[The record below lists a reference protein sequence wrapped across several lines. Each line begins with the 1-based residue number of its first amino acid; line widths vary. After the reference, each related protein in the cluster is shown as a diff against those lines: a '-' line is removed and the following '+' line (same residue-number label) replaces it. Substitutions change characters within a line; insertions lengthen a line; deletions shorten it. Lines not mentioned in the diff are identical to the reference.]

1 VHDNQRRTKLE
12 FQRVCQQTA
21 QMRKSEIMRRSVFF
35 RLPASLFCS
44 FFLLLSAADAPVKP
58 GAGSI
63 RCEIWDHLDGGQIT
77 DSLDAGDLTRPA
89 SVIKSLSSFELNPAP
104 EVPDACAVRGYV
116 VPPATGNYTF
126 FISADDTAL
135 LYLSSDQTVTARKY
149 IASVP
154 TALGVRDFKRYSCQT
169 SKPIKLVAGRRY
181 FIEALLK
188 NEDGPSHV
196 SVGWSLPDG
205 TVEAPIPG
213 NRLMPAL
220 VAVKPPEAHVEAPK
234 ITLTVEKPL
243 NLKPGFHKFVSGA
256 HLEWPTETMD
266 MSYLVFLPNT
276 FDTTQDKRPL
286 LVFLHG
292 NSHQGT
298 DLWGVLNEGPGN
310 FLLNDQSLHDW
321 FPMIGLF
328 PQLPPD
334 WRWDRAGAAQAVN
347 ALIKAVCAKYPRID
361 KRRIY
366 LTGLS
371 MGGKGSWLTALD
383 SPDTFAAMTT
393 FSAVA
398 VRPEQAKVKLASI
411 KNIHIVC
418 GADDGD
424 FAAGSK
430 QMFDV
435 LHTTLGDHV
444 QFTAVEHEG
453 HGVWGRYYPTR
464 EFYEELMRFS
474 K

>member
-1 VHDNQRRTKLE
+1 
-12 FQRVCQQTA
+12 
-21 QMRKSEIMRRSVFF
+21 MRHLRWLQITIVVG
-35 RLPASLFCS
+35 
-44 FFLLLSAADAPVKP
+44 LLGVLLGADAPIKP
-58 GAGSI
+58 GMGSI
-63 RCEIWDHLDGGQIT
+63 RCEIWNNLDGGQIT
-77 DSLDAGDLTRPA
+77 DTLAGGELSAPANETKSLD
-89 SVIKSLSSFELNPAP
+89 SFEFNPAP

-116 VPPATGNYTF
+116 TAPVSGDYLF

-135 LYLSSDQTVTARKY
+135 LYLSSDQTVDRRKS

-154 TALGVRDFKRYSCQT
+154 TALGVRDYKRYSCQT
-169 SKPIKLVAGRRY
+169 SKPIHLLGGRKY

-188 NEDGPSHV
+188 NQDGPSHV

-213 NRLMPAL
+213 KRLSPAM
-220 VAVKPPEAHVEAPK
+220 VPVKAPEAKIDPPK
-234 ITLTVEKPL
+234 LTLKPEQPM
-243 NLKPGFHKFVSGA
+243 NLKPGFHKFELGA
-256 HLEWPTETMD
+256 HIEWPQESID
-266 MSYLVFLPNT
+266 MSYLLFLPNN
-276 FDTTQDKRPL
+276 FDTTHDKKPL

-298 DLWGVLNEGPGN
+298 DLTGVLNEGPAN
-310 FLLNDQSLHDW
+310 FLVDDQALHDW

-334 WRWDRAGAAQAVN
+334 WRWDSPGAPQAVN
-347 ALIKAVCAKYPRID
+347 ALVKQLCIKYPRID
-361 KRRIY
+361 RNRIY

-383 SPDTFAAMTT
+383 SPETYAAMTT

-398 VRPEQAKVKLASI
+398 VRPQQAKIKLASI
-411 KNIHIVC
+411 KNIHIIC
-418 GADDGD
+418 GGDDGD

-430 QMFDV
+430 AMFDV
-435 LHTTLGDHV
+435 LHTTLGNR
-444 QFTAVEHEG
+444 VELTTVPNEG
-453 HGVWGRYYPTR
+453 HGVWGRYYPNR
-464 EFYEELMRFS
+464 EIYEELMRYS